1 MNNQSSNN
9 VVAMF
14 HNQYQYTIVETN
26 QINDESEYVE
36 PQQTRQSTKI
46 SISPV
51 TVCDL
56 KHPRAQIGNY

>member
-14 HNQYQYTIVETN
+14 HNQYQYTIVEIN

-36 PQQTRQSTKI
+36 LQPTR
-46 SISPV
+46 
-51 TVCDL
+51 
-56 KHPRAQIGNY
+56 